1 MAVALDRIA
10 YFGERL
16 SENIAQTPEGYLICR
31 NAVIGRSGFQTYKVS
46 ELSDPDGELQRL
58 YSPSD
63 EIQVWRDPSEVFSQA
78 TIASFEGKP
87 FTFTHPTELLDP
99 DNTADHDEGHVQNVR
114 RGEPLPDG
122 NWPLIGDI
130 FVTGREAIEAIDAG
144 VRELSCG
151 YTYRLAHEG
160 NRWDQREIQGNH
172 VALVQKGRAG
182 DLARIN
188 DEAPKEKRTVKSLK
202 ELFGLGLKEFSKTA
216 SPEELLEVARL
227 TATDAAAADGERKTA
242 TDTNVGP
249 TSIRILDEP
258 PKNGNN
264 GKAKYVQTPD
274 GKVFK
279 LVAIDDDDDHKGMD
293 EEEEEKKREAADH
306 KMRKGLHDA
315 LDALFKSKSSGDDA
329 AFDSFKKQLDA
340 YIEGGSKATD
350 DDDDKKSAKDDDDKH
365 AKDKVTEHEAAE
377 MDDDEEEEEE
387 KEKSEDADIVRPE
400 PVLGP
405 GEPPKN
411 ALDEDKLRVI
421 VADANLSLLKMLRP
435 FVARSNDKGLI
446 GAFDTATKK
455 LKAVVKDSRPNGKG
469 NYGEFR
475 EAATNLTQE
484 ARDSKDWKPRK
495 TANETRN
502 EAIDKMYADVMA
514 SRGRPFSDRMK
525 DRQAGVK

>member
-1 MAVALDRIA
+1 MPVALDRIA

-16 SENIAQTPEGYLICR
+16 SENIAKTPEGYLICR
-31 NAVIGRSGFQTYKVS
+31 NAVIGRSGFQNYKVS
-46 ELSDPDGELQRL
+46 ELSDPDGELERQ

-63 EIQVWRDPSEVFSQA
+63 EIPVWRDPAEVFSQA

-87 FTFTHPTELLDP
+87 FTLTHPTELLDP
-99 DNTADHDEGHVQNVR
+99 DNTAEHAEGHVQNVR

-122 NWPLIGDI
+122 NIPLIADI
-130 FVTGREAIEAIDAG
+130 VVTGRSAIRAIDTG
-144 VRELSCG
+144 ERELSCG

-227 TATDAAAADGERKTA
+227 TATDGADERKTA
-242 TDTNVGP
+242 ADGNVGP

-258 PKNGNN
+258 PKTNGN
-264 GKAKYVQTPD
+264 GKGKFVQIGD
-274 GKVFK
+274 KVFK
-279 LVAIDDDDDHKGMD
+279 LVGIDDDDDKKGKD
-293 EEEEEKKREAADH
+293 AKEEEKREAADDD

-329 AFDSFKKQLDA
+329 AFDTFKKQLDA

-350 DDDDKKSAKDDDDKH
+350 DDDDKKSGKDEEEKEEE
-365 AKDKVTEHEAAE
+365 AKDKKTEKELAE
-377 MDDDEEEEEE
+377 MDEEKEEEEEE
-387 KEKSEDADIVRPE
+387 KKKSEDADIVRPE
-400 PVLGP
+400 PVLGS
-405 GEPPKN
+405 GEAPKS
-411 ALDEDKLRVI
+411 ALDEQMLRVI
-421 VADANLSLLKMLRP
+421 VADANLSMLKMLKP
-435 FVARSNDKGLI
+435 FVARAGDKALI
-446 GAFDTATKK
+446 AAFDTATKR
-455 LKAVVKDSRPNGKG
+455 LKAVVKDAKPNTNGYSDFRKASENLSR
-469 NYGEFR
+469 
-475 EAATNLTQE
+475 E

-495 TANETRN
+495 TENETRN
-502 EAIDKMYADVMA
+502 EAIDKMYANVMA

-525 DRQAGVK
+525 DREAGRK